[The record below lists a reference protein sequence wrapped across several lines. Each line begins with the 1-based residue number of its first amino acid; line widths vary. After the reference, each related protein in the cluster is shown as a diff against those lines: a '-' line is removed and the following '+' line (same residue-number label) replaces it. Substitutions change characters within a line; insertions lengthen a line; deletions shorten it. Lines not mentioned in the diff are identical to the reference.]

1 MSRTDLD
8 FEQALHAEGTVV
20 LKEGID
26 VNSLGVESPGPLN
39 RSYSSSYSTPS
50 TPVNRSI
57 SRIPLQPPT
66 PIVVPPSPS
75 PVVAL
80 SASSMSNPMNGGR
93 YCASNAGSKA
103 VPPSPST
110 SSQDLE
116 ADTAEEA
123 ERQTHRRSM
132 YRASGTS
139 SSPDLATLLRK
150 ARERGGTVSPS
161 VGALGRKDRR
171 RDEPPPPLPDLQPL
185 RYQPLSYTVGESSRD
200 TPSSP
205 TKQDGTVK
213 VCLFIPGP
221 LFILIF
227 RFQAPRSSVRAKT
240 SAFFGKM
247 LGQTV
252 VVRERSVR
260 KVTSSFFFTILNGLS
275 EENGRVF
282 ASFVPSRQCIH
293 TTCSPSPC

>member
-50 TPVNRSI
+50 STPVNRSI

-93 YCASNAGSKA
+93 FYANNAGSKA
-103 VPPSPST
+103 APPSPST

-132 YRASGTS
+132 YRAPGTS

-150 ARERGGTVSPS
+150 AKERGGTVSPS
-161 VGALGRKDRR
+161 VGALGRRDRR

-213 VCLFIPGP
+213 VCLFRL
-221 LFILIF
+221 LFIPELLFNFCIS
-227 RFQAPRSSVRAKT
+227 RLPDLLSGQRLVRS
-240 SAFFGKM
+240 
-247 LGQTV
+247 LGRCWV
-252 VVRERSVR
+252 
-260 KVTSSFFFTILNGLS
+260 KLLLS
-275 EENGRVF
+275 ESDRCAKF
-282 ASFVPSRQCIH
+282 PVPF
-293 TTCSPSPC
+293 PSHFKQLS